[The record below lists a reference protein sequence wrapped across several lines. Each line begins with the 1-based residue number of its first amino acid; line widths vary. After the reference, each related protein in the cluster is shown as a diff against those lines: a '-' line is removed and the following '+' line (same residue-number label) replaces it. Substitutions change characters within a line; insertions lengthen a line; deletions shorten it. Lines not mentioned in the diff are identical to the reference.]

1 MPCSV
6 AGLHFFFCFF
16 YKFSR
21 IMPITNN
28 VANQHREETCIA
40 ITSERKCFHPGN
52 SFVKRSLRPFE
63 WQVSHIKGTIHVPRL
78 GNERLLNEAAALA
91 YVR

>member
-1 MPCSV
+1 MT
-6 AGLHFFFCFF
+6 
-16 YKFSR
+16 
-21 IMPITNN
+21 ITNN

-40 ITSERKCFHPGN
+40 ITSERKYFHPGN
-52 SFVKRSLRPFE
+52 SFVKRSLRPSE

-91 YVR
+91 YIR